1 MKKLANIAA
10 ILLLP
15 VVTSC
20 GSGQPTNLLIG
31 QWKASATASSSCP
44 TPLVFTANTY
54 TMPNAGGQPETIPIT
69 YVTGATTPFPATV
82 YVMTDAGVA
91 FHVTY
96 IFSSKDQMTLD
107 NALQCAYDRA

>member
-1 MKKLANIAA
+1 M
-10 ILLLP
+10 P
-15 VVTSC
+15 V
-20 GSGQPTNLLIG
+20 
-31 QWKASATASSSCP
+31 
-44 TPLVFTANTY
+44 
-54 TMPNAGGQPETIPIT
+54 AGGQPETIPIT
-69 YVTGATTPFPATV
+69 YVTGAATTFPATV